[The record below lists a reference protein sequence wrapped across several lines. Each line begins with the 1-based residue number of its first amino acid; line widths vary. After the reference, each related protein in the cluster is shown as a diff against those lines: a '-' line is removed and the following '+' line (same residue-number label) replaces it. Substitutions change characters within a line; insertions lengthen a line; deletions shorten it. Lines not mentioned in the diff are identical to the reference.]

1 MTMIGAILHHLWQR
15 SRKDTLVTGIAAGCT
30 AIALASFLGDYLF
43 PTYHNG
49 GLAHFGAT
57 VVFWLAAGVG
67 LGRAEDFQSE
77 VDG

>member
-1 MTMIGAILHHLWQR
+1 MRDFLVPCRTTWQIRIGR
-15 SRKDTLVTGIAAGCT
+15 
-30 AIALASFLGDYLF
+30 
-43 PTYHNG
+43 
-49 GLAHFGAT
+49 LAHFGAT

>member
-1 MTMIGAILHHLWQR
+1 MIGAILQQLWAR
-15 SRKDTLVTGIAAGCT
+15 SLKDPVVTGLAAGCT
-30 AIALASFLGDYLF
+30 AIALASLLGDYLF

-67 LGRAEDFQSE
+67 LGNADNTQAERST
-77 VDG
+77 

>member
-1 MTMIGAILHHLWQR
+1 VR
-15 SRKDTLVTGIAAGCT
+15 DFLVPFRTTGQTQI
-30 AIALASFLGDYLF
+30 
-43 PTYHNG
+43 G

-67 LGRAEDFQSE
+67 LGKAEDFQSE

>member
-1 MTMIGAILHHLWQR
+1 VR
-15 SRKDTLVTGIAAGCT
+15 DFLVPCRTTGQT
-30 AIALASFLGDYLF
+30 A
-43 PTYHNG
+43 NG

-67 LGRAEDFQSE
+67 LGRAEQFQSE